1 MRLQCSSRVL
11 IFRSLLLRS
20 NATRAPNKINCG
32 EYILKRNYICMY
44 IVVVYIYVVV
54 VLVVVGS
61 SIVEREKL
69 VRWFLVRISTTELPP
84 LLIYNR

>member
-1 MRLQCSSRVL
+1 
-11 IFRSLLLRS
+11 
-20 NATRAPNKINCG
+20 
-32 EYILKRNYICMY
+32 LKRNYICMY

-54 VLVVVGS
+54 VLVVVIGS

>member
-1 MRLQCSSRVL
+1 M
-11 IFRSLLLRS
+11 
-20 NATRAPNKINCG
+20 
-32 EYILKRNYICMY
+32 KRNYICMY